1 MTAFDILTE
10 RTEIYDMYIA
20 TENLFQHVDNVET
33 LEMASITTR
42 HVHAGYLNEVHPYP
56 RLLKTNGV
64 IRTAI
69 GCIDEQARPEPANR
83 SEGGD
88 ADFPCEDKTTIE
100 YNNKLYALPGLGVL
114 NLTRRFPS
122 QRGDK
127 CAPVR
132 V

>member
-1 MTAFDILTE
+1 MRCEEKEGTEPVHRAVLTAFDILTE

-64 IRTAI
+64 IGTAI
-69 GCIDEQARPEPANR
+69 GCIDERALSHNQPTRAREVMQTFHVKTRQPVDTPKNHIRCRA
-83 SEGGD
+83 SE
-88 ADFPCEDKTTIE
+88 
-100 YNNKLYALPGLGVL
+100 
-114 NLTRRFPS
+114 S
-122 QRGDK
+122 
-127 CAPVR
+127 
-132 V
+132 